1 MFRKTKLL
9 LRPKW
14 RSLLFLAAAILHGP
28 GFAAGQQDTSCDCTA
43 ALVNAIYENRVQRGD
58 HSATVDLASYLCSVS
73 FEDFKKLVTKSGRVD
88 FEIYSLNADTTE
100 TEFNQLKTELQ
111 KRLQLPETAIS
122 SQHLLDK
129 HADLGVWEKWSE
141 CRASCDREGVNC
153 WIKNAGYGSFVLY
166 IDYIAPPGA
175 PARMVTLRL
184 VNAES
189 LLQDPMQRQLTP
201 GITTRSIHR
210 TDDNSAAEVKIETV
224 GGNQT
229 FPIQSDLPVPAA
241 TPTPII
247 TPTPVPTPTPK
258 ATATPAA
265 TAPKK
270 STLTPTKTPR
280 HKRHDTSRE

>member
-1 MFRKTKLL
+1 MFRKTKSL

-14 RSLLFLAAAILHGP
+14 RSLLFFGTTILLGT
-28 GFAAGQQDTSCDCTA
+28 GVAVGQQNDPYDCSA

-58 HSATVDLASYLCSVS
+58 HSATGDLAGYLCGLS
-73 FEDFKKLVTKSGRVD
+73 FADFKKLVSKSGRVD

-100 TEFNQLKTELQ
+100 AAFNQLKIELQ
-111 KRLQLPETAIS
+111 KRLHLTDTAVS
-122 SQHLLDK
+122 SQQLLEK

-141 CRASCDREGVNC
+141 CRASCDRAGVNC

-166 IDYIAPPGA
+166 IDYIAEPGA

-184 VNAES
+184 VNGES
-189 LLQDPMQRQLTP
+189 LLQDPMQWELAP

-210 TDDNSAAEVKIETV
+210 IDDNSVAEVKVETV

-241 TPTPII
+241 TPTPIV

-258 ATATPAA
+258 ATPTPAP
-265 TAPKK
+265 TGPKK
-270 STLTPTKTPR
+270 PTPTATETPR
-280 HKRHDTSRE
+280 HKRHGTARE

>member
-14 RSLLFLAAAILHGP
+14 RSLLFFGAAILHGP
-28 GFAAGQQDTSCDCTA
+28 GVAVSQPNDPCDCTA

-58 HSATVDLASYLCSVS
+58 HSATVDLASYLCALS

-88 FEIYSLNADTTE
+88 FEIYSLNADTPE
-100 TEFNQLKTELQ
+100 AEFSQLKIELQ
-111 KRLQLPETAIS
+111 RRLQLPDTAVT
-122 SQHLLDK
+122 SQQLLEK

-166 IDYIAPPGA
+166 IDYIAQPGSPP
-175 PARMVTLRL
+175 RMVTLRL

-189 LLQDPMQRQLTP
+189 LLQDPMQWELTP

-210 TDDNSAAEVKIETV
+210 TDDNSAAEVKVETV

-241 TPTPII
+241 TPTPIV

-258 ATATPAA
+258 PTPTPAP
-265 TAPKK
+265 TTPKK
-270 STLTPTKTPR
+270 PAPTATKTPR
-280 HKRHDTSRE
+280 HKRHATPRE